1 MIQGVVGTVG
11 LAAKGLQPYK
21 NLKVS
26 HIVDS
31 GKTAPAILHH
41 DDSSALHRR
50 AWVNYQILRPVTLN
64 PKP

>member
-1 MIQGVVGTVG
+1 MVQGLVGTVG

-41 DDSSALHRR
+41 DDFSGP
-50 AWVNYQILRPVTLN
+50 YTQRPG
-64 PKP
+64 